1 MMERCP
7 PGIPVLAAAAAAEC
21 AARALRPRSGMIA
34 PDPVSAASYFSAAE
48 LRRAR
53 RFRYPQLALGLA
65 ASAVE
70 LAVLARWRSGRLRPA
85 AEAVA
90 LSAATTAAALP
101 LRAVARRR
109 ALRVGLVTQSWRGW
123 GADLAKSAAIGSVLS
138 GAGAEAA
145 AAAIRRW
152 PRGWW
157 APAAGAAV
165 GLAGAFTFAAPV
177 VLDPIFN
184 RFERLP
190 EGETRDAVLDLARR
204 AGVKVGEVYVV
215 DASRRTTAANA
226 YVTGLGATKRV
237 VLFDTLLE
245 DFTPD
250 EVRLVVAHELA
261 HVRHRDVLR
270 GLAFTAIVA
279 PAAAW
284 GVSRL
289 AQPPTLKRLV
299 LAAGAVMAPVG
310 SAGNRLSR
318 KLENRADVFSLQMTR
333 AVDPFV
339 SFERRI
345 ALKNLAD
352 PDPPRLLTAVLG
364 THPSTVQRIGIAR
377 AFEASP

>member
-1 MMERCP
+1 MVRLARV
-7 PGIPVLAAAAAAEC
+7 IPALAAVTAAEC
-21 AARALRPRSGMIA
+21 AARVLRPRSGMIA
-34 PDPVSAASYFSAAE
+34 PDPVRAASYFSAEEVA
-48 LRRAR
+48 RAR
-53 RFRYPQLALGLA
+53 RFRYPQLALGLT
-65 ASAVE
+65 ASAIE
-70 LAVLARWRSGRLRPA
+70 LAVLARWRSTRLRPA

-101 LRAVARRR
+101 VRAVARRR
-109 ALRVGLVTQSWRGW
+109 AVDVGLVTQSWSGW
-123 GADLAKSAAIGSVLS
+123 ASDLAKASAISAGLAA
-138 GAGAEAA
+138 GAAEAA
-145 AAAIRRW
+145 SAAIRRW

-165 GLAGAFTFAAPV
+165 GVSATFLFVGPV

-184 RFERLP
+184 RFDPLP
-190 EGETRDAVLDLARR
+190 EGETRTAVLELAER

-261 HVRHRDVLR
+261 HVKHRDVQR
-270 GLAFTAIVA
+270 GLAFLALVA

-284 GVSRL
+284 AVSRI
-289 AQPPTLKRLV
+289 ARPPTLRNLL
-299 LAAGAVMAPVG
+299 LAAGGVMAPVG
-310 SAGNRLSR
+310 WSGNRLSR
-318 KLENRADVFSLQMTR
+318 KLENRADVFSLRMTG

-345 ALKNLAD
+345 AVKNLAD
-352 PDPPRLLTAVLG
+352 PDPPRVLTAVLG
-364 THPSTVQRIGIAR
+364 THPSTVQRIGIAK
-377 AFEASP
+377 AFEAGA